1 MEAKLR
7 EIAGLVCRGE
17 ATKEHE
23 TFIVASYAKVFGS
36 TFSKCRCQLCDAIFL
51 ILKNL
56 NRMERQYKLKKG
68 IVLRLGAKRITH
80 INITDDMAIEY
91 LLINPTHTKY
101 FDQFPKQEIK
111 VNDDLAIALPTEA
124 IHQSDDMAVVKPAV
138 KKRVRRKK

>member
-1 MEAKLR
+1 MEQKLR
-7 EIAGLVCRGE
+7 NIAGLVCRGE
-17 ATKEHE
+17 ATKEQE
-23 TFIVASYAKVFGS
+23 AFIVASYAKVFGVN
-36 TFSKCRCQLCDAIFL
+36 FSRCRCQLCDAVFL
-51 ILKNL
+51 ILNNL

-80 INITDDMAIEY
+80 INITDDLAIE
-91 LLINPTHTKY
+91 LLKQQPLDIKY